1 MQNTVSS
8 APASS
13 SSHKTTGSQLSKDIS
28 AGFLVSLIALPLSL
42 GIAIASGFP
51 ASSGIIA
58 AIVGGIVTSLLG
70 GARLSIKGPAAG
82 LIVIVLGAVTELA
95 DPTDPLAGIQRAA
108 AVVVVAGIVQVLLG
122 LFRCGVFAELM
133 PGSVVHGM
141 LAAIGIIVM
150 GKQIHVMLG
159 VTPTGKTPTQLW
171 AELGVS
177 IRHLNPLIALIGSTS
192 LAVMILCARYP
203 IWILRKIPAVL
214 IVMVLAI
221 GFDIVFDLDRIHP
234 YFLHGVPFPLGAQ
247 FLVKLPPSLTDAVFM
262 PDWSRLLTPTSL
274 KYIAFFA
281 IVGSIES
288 LLTVSAVNG
297 MDPERRRAN
306 PDRDLI
312 ALGVGNI
319 VSGMLGGLPMI
330 SEIVRSKANID
341 AGARSSV
348 ANSTHGV
355 LLLAYL
361 GIFSPILSRVPLAA
375 LAGVLVYIGFRL
387 ASPKEFV
394 HAWTTGKEQFL
405 FFFITCFLTVTEDL
419 LVGVAA
425 GLFCALV
432 YVLIRGTKPAH
443 LFTLPSEVEKR
454 GNTLCIRPRTNAIFS
469 NFVAFRKIVEKAGND
484 VKEVTVD
491 FSECCLVEH
500 TFRDKLGRLESEL
513 GRVTI
518 SVTGLHAHRS
528 LGSDPTATSILSFSK
543 GGSSSV

>member
-1 MQNTVSS
+1 MSVDTPSPES
-8 APASS
+8 RHPSASS
-13 SSHKTTGSQLSKDIS
+13 QFTKDLE

-42 GIAIASGFP
+42 GIAVASGFP

-58 AIVGGIVTSLLG
+58 AIVGGIVTSLIG
-70 GARLSIKGPAAG
+70 GARLTIKGPAAG

-95 DPTDPLAGIQRAA
+95 DPSNPLSGIERAA
-108 AVVVVAGIVQVLLG
+108 AVVVAAGIIQVLLG

-133 PGSVVHGM
+133 PGSVIHGM

-150 GKQIHVMLG
+150 GKQIHVVLG
-159 VTPTGKTPTQLW
+159 VTPTGKTPIELW
-171 AELGVS
+171 AEVGHSLT
-177 IRHLNPLIALIGSTS
+177 HLNPAIALIGITS

-203 IWILRKIPAVL
+203 LGILRKIPAVL
-214 IVMVLAI
+214 IVMIVAI
-221 GFDIVFDLDRIHP
+221 GFDIIFDLNRIHP
-234 YFLHGVPFPLGAQ
+234 YFLHGAEFPLGPQ

-262 PDWSRLLTPTSL
+262 PDWSHLFTPTSI

-312 ALGVGNI
+312 ALGMGNI

-330 SEIVRSKANID
+330 SEIVRSKANVD
-341 AGARSSV
+341 AQARSSV
-348 ANSTHGV
+348 ANITHGV

-361 GIFSPILSRVPLAA
+361 GILSPILSLVPLSA

-387 ASPKEFV
+387 AAPKEFV
-394 HAWTTGKEQFL
+394 HAWSTGKEQFF

-425 GLFCALV
+425 GLVCAII
-432 YVLIRGTKPAH
+432 YVIFRGTKPAH
-443 LFTLPSEVEKR
+443 LLSLSSEVEKKGDKLLVR
-454 GNTLCIRPRTNAIFS
+454 LHSNAIFS
-469 NFVAFRKIVEKAGND
+469 NFVAFRKLVESAGSD
-484 VKEVTVD
+484 VKEVLVD

-500 TFRDKLGRLESEL
+500 TFRDKLERLQAEL

-518 SVTGLHAHRS
+518 SVTGLSGHHS
-528 LGSDPTATSILSFSK
+528 LGTDPHATKILRSAGQK
-543 GGSSSV
+543 